1 MFVYQDSKLYVQLDG
16 DLAGVEIHSG
26 EVSVIKSEK
35 AKLGKRFELLTPME
49 VASRFGGEYNFPKKE
64 VKKND
69 SVRKTKVNTKQSRSK

>member
-49 VASRFGGEYNFPKKE
+49 VTSRFGGEYDFPKKE
-64 VKKND
+64 VKKDD
-69 SVRKTKVNTKQSRSK
+69 SVGKAKSGTKQSRGK